1 MLTNP
6 KFYILTGGPGSGK
19 TTTINELNSLGYQ
32 IVPEVGRTI
41 IKEQITI
48 NGKGLPWEDKELY
61 ANLMLQN
68 AVRDYI
74 SLYDCK
80 KISFFDRGIPDV
92 LGYIQL
98 INASQID
105 LYTDCSK
112 EFRYNKTVFIFP
124 PWFEIYSND
133 SERKQD
139 FQEAIETYN
148 VMKQVYQLLEY
159 TIIEV
164 PRASIAN
171 RVDFL
176 LNEIGK

>member
-19 TTTINELNSLGYQ
+19 TTTINKLNSLGYQ

-41 IKEQITI
+41 IKEQIAI

-61 ANLMLQN
+61 ANLMLRD

-74 SLYDCK
+74 SFYSNKEIL
-80 KISFFDRGIPDV
+80 FFDRGIPDI
-92 LGYIQL
+92 LGYTQL
-98 INASQID
+98 INASQIAI
-105 LYTDCSK
+105 YTDCSK

-124 PWFEIYSND
+124 PWLEIYSND

-139 FQEAIETYN
+139 FQEAIDTYN
-148 VMKQVYQLLEY
+148 VMKQVYQLLDY
-159 TIIEV
+159 KVIEV
-164 PRASIAN
+164 PRASITDRAN
-171 RVDFL
+171 FI
-176 LNEIGK
+176 LNEIDK